1 MEEEINIR
9 EKTICTG
16 EKNMNVLKEIQYFAR
31 NCGDRVAIKSGENC
45 ITYKELDE
53 YSNKLA
59 TWIYR
64 NLGESKVPII
74 VYGHKNP
81 YMIVCFL
88 ACVKAGR
95 AYCPQDISIPDSRV
109 YDTVE
114 CVSPEMIFQVEGN
127 LEISGHKV
135 IGLQEIQKIIS
146 EEKEVYEPQWQLK
159 PEDVYYI
166 IFTSGST
173 GKPKGVQ
180 ITFDCLNN
188 YLEWAVTLGGSREQK
203 IGKNFANQAPFSFD
217 LSVMDLYTSL
227 ASGGTLH
234 TMTKQ
239 MQEDYA
245 AMFQHFKEADINI
258 WVSTPSFA
266 DMCLSDK
273 KFSKELLPDLEIFLF
288 CGEVLTTAT
297 VKKLHER
304 FPDAKVINTYGPT
317 ESTVAV
323 SDVEITPQLLK
334 ETIEQGKSLP
344 VGHEKKGTWIEI
356 HDEKGQIVP
365 DGEQGEIIIIGDT
378 VSVGYYKRDDLTEKA
393 FFMCEREGKN
403 YRAYHTGDAGY
414 LRDGQLYYNG
424 RIDLQV
430 KLHGYR
436 IEIEDI
442 ENNMLKLPQIS
453 HAVVIPNIKDG
464 KVKSLTAFVTGDIGE
479 KTNLEFSR
487 EIKAGLKEILPS
499 YMIPKKI
506 KYIENI
512 PMNNHGK
519 ADRKYL
525 GGLL

>member
-1 MEEEINIR
+1 MNILEE
-9 EKTICTG
+9 
-16 EKNMNVLKEIQYFAR
+16 LKKHTETYGNRI
-31 NCGDRVAIKSGENC
+31 AIKSGEESL
-45 ITYKELDE
+45 TYSQLEE
-53 YSNKLA
+53 YSDKLA
-59 TWIYR
+59 TWLHR
-64 NLGESKVPII
+64 SFGDSKTPVV

-81 YMIVCFL
+81 YMIVCFF
-88 ACVKAGR
+88 ACVKAGK
-95 AYCPQDISIPDSRV
+95 AYCPQDISIPDTRV
-109 YDTVE
+109 LDTVD
-114 CVSPEMIFQVEGN
+114 CVNPEIIFQVEGDIDFSN
-127 LEISGHKV
+127 QNVCSLETIKS
-135 IGLQEIQKIIS
+135 IIN
-146 EEKEVYEPQWQLK
+146 EEKEEAQKNWWVK

-188 YLEWAVTLGGSREQK
+188 YLDWSVALGGPKEDK
-203 IGKNFANQAPFSFD
+203 DGMNFGNQAPFSFD

-234 TMTKQ
+234 TMTKK

-245 AMFQHFKEADINI
+245 AMFEHFEKSDLNV

-273 KFSKELLPDLEIFLF
+273 KFCKDLLPNLKMFLF

-304 FPDAKVINTYGPT
+304 FPNTKVINTYGPT

-323 SDVEITPQLLK
+323 TDVEITPELLDN
-334 ETIEQGKSLP
+334 IISLGKSLP
-344 VGHEKKGTWIEI
+344 VGHEKPGTRIEI
-356 HDEKGQIVP
+356 RGE
-365 DGEQGEIIIIGDT
+365 DGTVLKDSEQGEIIIIGDT
-378 VSVGYYKRDDLTEKA
+378 VSTGYYMRDDLTQKA
-393 FFMCEREGKN
+393 FFTCDIDGKK

-414 LRDGQLYYNG
+414 LKDGQLYYNG

-430 KLHGYR
+430 KLNGYR

-442 ENNMLKLPQIS
+442 ENNMLRLEQITQ
-453 HAVVIPNIKDG
+453 AVVIPNVREG
-464 KVKSLTAFVTGDIGE
+464 KVRSLTAFVTGDIGQ
-479 KTNLEFSR
+479 KSALEFSR
-487 EIKAGLKEILPS
+487 EIKAGLKEFLPA

-506 KYIENI
+506 KYIESI
-512 PMNNHGK
+512 PMNNNGK

>member
-1 MEEEINIR
+1 MNILEEIKYWA
-9 EKTICTG
+9 E
-16 EKNMNVLKEIQYFAR
+16 
-31 NCGDRVAIKSGENC
+31 NCGDRIAIKSDEECLTYRELNEYSDKLASWIHRSYGEN
-45 ITYKELDE
+45 
-53 YSNKLA
+53 
-59 TWIYR
+59 R
-64 NLGESKVPII
+64 NPVI

-88 ACVKAGR
+88 ACVKSGR

-109 YDTVE
+109 QDTIE
-114 CVSPEMIFQVEGN
+114 CVNPEIVFQVEGN
-127 LEISGHKV
+127 LEVSDYNVVGT
-135 IGLQEIQKIIS
+135 EKIKQIIKN
-146 EEKEVYEPQWQLK
+146 EKENIDTKWRVK

-180 ITFDCLNN
+180 ITFDCLNH
-188 YLEWAVTLGGSREQK
+188 YLDWAVTLGGSREQK
-203 IGKNFANQAPFSFD
+203 AGKNFSNQAPFSFD
-217 LSVMDLYTSL
+217 LSVMDLYISL
-227 ASGGTLH
+227 ACGGTLH

-239 MQEDYA
+239 MQGDYG
-245 AMFQHFKEADINI
+245 AMFEHFKKADINV

-266 DMCLSDK
+266 DMCLSDR
-273 KFSKELLPDLEIFLF
+273 KFSKEFLPDLEIFLF

-304 FPDAKVINTYGPT
+304 FPDTKVINTYGPT

-323 SDVEITPQLLK
+323 SDVEITPQLL
-334 ETIEQGKSLP
+334 ESIMQQGKSLP
-344 VGHEKKGTWIEI
+344 VGHQKKGTWIEI
-356 HDEKGQIVP
+356 HDEKNEVVV

-378 VSVGYYKRDDLTEKA
+378 VSTGYYKRKDLTEKA
-393 FFMCEREGKN
+393 FFTCEREGRT

-414 LRDGQLYYNG
+414 LKDGQLYYNG

-442 ENNMLKLPQIS
+442 ENNMLKLTQIS
-453 HAVVIPNIKDG
+453 HAVVVPNMKEG
-464 KVKSLTAFVTGDIGE
+464 KVRSLTAFVTGDICNR
-479 KTNLEFSR
+479 TALEFSR
-487 EIKAGLKEILPS
+487 EIKTELKKILPS

-506 KYIENI
+506 KYIEKI
-512 PMNNHGK
+512 PMNHHGK